1 MSMVAAVLDRGEEK
15 KIHLKKKAVLAKKG
29 KIIDL
34 PLPNRKAVEQH
45 EIEEAV
51 GEELII
57 KYRAKARKL
66 GRSILRRW
74 HARLDIQEVDS
85 IVDLS
90 LCEATARF
98 NPTKGASFMT
108 FLYYHL
114 RGHLIRA
121 VAAAASLNTVPFSS
135 CDVFKNSNTGE
146 GESRSAAYGGAANAI
161 EIAEALVS
169 QESLLPED
177 MLLKKEMIKIS
188 TEACS
193 KLDPLERE
201 IIERLYLQ
209 EQQLLDIA
217 HFLGYS
223 RCHVSRVKKKALRT
237 LQADLCKELEM
248 EAKPLAGEEEDELSF
263 RRKVH
268 RRRPRSKVYGGKV
281 RKLAKAA

>member
-15 KIHLKKKAVLAKKG
+15 KVHLKKAHPKKG
-29 KIIDL
+29 NVIDL
-34 PLPNRKAVEQH
+34 PIPNRKLAEQN

-90 LCEATARF
+90 LCEATVRF

-135 CDVFKNSNTGE
+135 CDVKGVQNGDSE
-146 GESRSAAYGGAANAI
+146 PRAHSASGAANAI

-169 QESLLPED
+169 QESMLPED

-188 TEACS
+188 TEACA

-237 LQADLCKELEM
+237 LQADLCKELEI
-248 EAKPLAGEEEDELSF
+248 EAAPLSDEDENELSF

-281 RKLAKAA
+281 RKLANAA

>member
-1 MSMVAAVLDRGEEK
+1 MSMVAAVLEHSEGK
-15 KIHLKKKAVLAKKG
+15 KLRLKKALPKKNN
-29 KIIDL
+29 IIDL
-34 PLPNRKAVEQH
+34 PLPTPSRVADESF
-45 EIEEAV
+45 ELEEAV

-90 LCEATARF
+90 LCEASARF
-98 NPTKGASFMT
+98 NPTKGASFVT

-135 CDVFKNSNTGE
+135 CDALKN
-146 GESRSAAYGGAANAI
+146 YGNADSEVRASTAGGSANAI
-161 EIAEALVS
+161 EIAEALIS
-169 QESLLPED
+169 QESLLREET
-177 MLLKKEMIKIS
+177 LWKKEMIRMS
-188 TEACS
+188 SEACA

-237 LQADLCKELEM
+237 LQADLCKELDI
-248 EAKPLAGEEEDELSF
+248 EAKPLSEEEESESF

-268 RRRPRSKVYGGKV
+268 RRRPRSKVYGNKV
-281 RKLAKAA
+281 HRLPKAA

>member
-1 MSMVAAVLDRGEEK
+1 MTIAA
-15 KIHLKKKAVLAKKG
+15 LAEQIERKVRQTKPALPIRNN
-29 KIIDL
+29 KVIDL
-34 PLPNRKAVEQH
+34 PLPKKAFVEQPAF
-45 EIEEAV
+45 EKEAS

-57 KYRAKARKL
+57 KYRIKARKL

-90 LCEATARF
+90 LCEAALRF

-121 VAAAASLNTVPFSS
+121 VTTAASLNTVPFSS
-135 CDVFKNSNTGE
+135 CDGVKAN
-146 GESRSAAYGGAANAI
+146 GESESGTLSSQGGSANAM
-161 EIAEALVS
+161 EIAEALMS
-169 QESLLPED
+169 QEGMLPEET
-177 MLLKKEMIKIS
+177 LLKKEMIKIS

-237 LQADLCKELEM
+237 LQADLCKELDM
-248 EAKPLAGEEEDELSF
+248 ESKALTDEDDSDAPL

-268 RRRPRSKVYGGKV
+268 RRRPRSKVYGKKV
-281 RKLAKAA
+281 PKLAKAA